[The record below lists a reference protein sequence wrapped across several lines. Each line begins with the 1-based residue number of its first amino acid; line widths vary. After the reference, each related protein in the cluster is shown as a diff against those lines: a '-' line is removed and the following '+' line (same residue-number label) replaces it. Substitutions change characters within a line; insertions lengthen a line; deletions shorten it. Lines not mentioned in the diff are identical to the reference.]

1 MFDAGDTYL
10 LPPAW
15 MPFHTFLSIWFTVI
29 VGRWI
34 GGLLGY
40 APYYPE
46 WTSDWQ
52 SACKQMER
60 NWTQKRFAKRD
71 AQEKA
76 RQTFVVAAA
85 NAPGKNKHL

>member
-1 MFDAGDTYL
+1 M
-10 LPPAW
+10 
-15 MPFHTFLSIWFTVI
+15 
-29 VGRWI
+29 
-34 GGLLGY
+34 
-40 APYYPE
+40 E
-46 WTSDWQ
+46 W
-52 SACKQMER
+52 